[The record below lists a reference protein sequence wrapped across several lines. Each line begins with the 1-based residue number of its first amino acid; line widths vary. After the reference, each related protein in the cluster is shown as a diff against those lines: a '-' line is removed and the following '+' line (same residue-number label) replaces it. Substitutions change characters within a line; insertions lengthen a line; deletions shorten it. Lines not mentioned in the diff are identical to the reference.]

1 MMKWFIQKMIVG
13 KLNSLLANYNDNV
26 QSVRVTIL
34 QWITRLE
41 KILANLK
48 SLCSRLDDNT
58 LSEDEIEQTID
69 ELKQTIKEF

>member
-1 MMKWFIQKMIVG
+1 MIIG

-41 KILANLK
+41 KILANFK
-48 SLCSRLDDNT
+48 SLCSRLDDNA